1 MDLPLDPRIPD
12 FIIPLL
18 QEYTRRLEQD
28 APGLVSAFYLV
39 GSLALDAFNP
49 RLSDIDFVAVLS
61 RPAAAGDLAKILE
74 IHRGVERRF
83 PKWKMEGDYLQ
94 AAAIGCLDD
103 EVGPF
108 LKYHDGK
115 IEWDDCFGLSSV
127 TWWILKEKGIAVFGP
142 PPQELAFTVDLD
154 CLLRGQLENL
164 NSYWATWI
172 SRPVRLATLLSD
184 WGVQWTVLG
193 VLRQFYT
200 LRERQIVSKT
210 EAGKY
215 AMACLP
221 QRWERIIA
229 EAIALRESL
238 PRSQYRSRILRAG
251 ETYGFLKYMIH
262 VCNHSLEASNL

>member
-1 MDLPLDPRIPD
+1 MDFSTNPPIPVLLN
-12 FIIPLL
+12 PLL
-18 QEYTRRLEQD
+18 QEYNRRLEQD
-28 APGLVSAFYLV
+28 SPGLVRAFYLV

-61 RPAAAGDLAKILE
+61 RPSLPDDLAKLLE
-74 IHRGVERRF
+74 IHRGVERHF
-83 PKWKMEGDYLQ
+83 PKWKMEGDYLP

-108 LKYHDGK
+108 LNYHDGK
-115 IEWDDCFGLSSV
+115 LAWRQRLGLSSV

-142 PPQELAFTVDLD
+142 LSQELALTVDMER
-154 CLLRGQLENL
+154 LLQGQRENL
-164 NSYWATWI
+164 NSYWASWT
-172 SRPVRLATLLSD
+172 SRPVRLAGLLTD
-184 WGVQWTVLG
+184 WGVQWTILG

-221 QRWERIIA
+221 QRWEPIIA
-229 EAIALRESL
+229 EAIALRETP
-238 PRSQYRSRILRAG
+238 PRSHYPSRILRAV
-251 ETYGFLKYMIH
+251 ETHGFLKYIIQ
-262 VCNHSLEASNL
+262 VCNHSLEASDL

>member
-1 MDLPLDPRIPD
+1 
-12 FIIPLL
+12 
-18 QEYTRRLEQD
+18 
-28 APGLVSAFYLV
+28 
-39 GSLALDAFNP
+39 
-49 RLSDIDFVAVLS
+49 
-61 RPAAAGDLAKILE
+61 
-74 IHRGVERRF
+74 
-83 PKWKMEGDYLQ
+83 MEGDYLP
-94 AAAIGCLDD
+94 AADIGCLDD
-103 EVGPF
+103 EGGPF

-115 IEWDDCFGLSSV
+115 LEWSERFGLCSV

-142 PPQELAFTVDLD
+142 SPWELALTVDMER
-154 CLLRGQLENL
+154 LLQGQLENM

-229 EAIALRESL
+229 EAVALRESP
-238 PRSQYRSRILRAG
+238 PRSQYRSRILRAV
-251 ETYGFLKYMIH
+251 ETYGFLKYIIQ
-262 VCNHSLEASNL
+262 V